1 MQFATLLALLPAA
14 LVAAAPAAP
23 ASEIQDRQVASGCYA
38 FEDPD
43 CGINYPVCQCANGW
57 FYQFNQDNANNG
69 NYCNP
74 PWGILAK
81 SPAAAIG
88 RVATWNPSSRNLR
101 AHSFQPGGRLDR
113 VLRRAGL
120 LRRARMPHR
129 RYLDTGKHSGAVIKC
144 MTALS
149 VDETEVAKVTV
160 AGQSFRNGEEV
171 GDLVV
176 ERLGPAEPVTVQDS
190 EAVPVM
196 LDDE

>member
-1 MQFATLLALLPAA
+1 
-14 LVAAAPAAP
+14 
-23 ASEIQDRQVASGCYA
+23 
-38 FEDPD
+38 
-43 CGINYPVCQCANGW
+43 
-57 FYQFNQDNANNG
+57 
-69 NYCNP
+69 
-74 PWGILAK
+74 
-81 SPAAAIG
+81 
-88 RVATWNPSSRNLR
+88 
-101 AHSFQPGGRLDR
+101 
-113 VLRRAGL
+113 
-120 LRRARMPHR
+120 
-129 RYLDTGKHSGAVIKC
+129 